1 MRSGGGQ
8 AGWLGGQ
15 LDTSWFRPRTHPS
28 DNDLRPQREDALLH
42 AHKAPQPGRGFAW
55 STSAPVISLVRAQF
69 SFQRARETSGP
80 RPFPSSRGA
89 PSLSLC
95 ALSSSS
101 GRGGLLCGWGPV
113 PSVTQAQRERRA
125 PTAHPRLSHF
135 SSRLLGLLAESLASP
150 SHRPRRPRR
159 APEARGGPR
168 SPGKLARGSA
178 RLTAAKLP
186 GGGGAGPGE
195 SGLRRTGGRGFG
207 RAWAGSPWGRV
218 SEPSTCAG
226 RGLGMAGTVGGWPLR
241 REAGVLPRS
250 SSGSFPALVIV
261 PHPDHPCPGPRP
273 PHTAPWG
280 TVTTSTTEGAGT
292 SLEESAATM
301 TVLAKEMKDVEETI
315 GMTGKTSFS

>member
-1 MRSGGGQ
+1 MRSGGAQ
-8 AGWLGGQ
+8 AGWPGGQQ
-15 LDTSWFRPRTHPS
+15 LDTNWFRPRTHPS

-42 AHKAPQPGRGFAW
+42 AHKALQPGRGFAW

-89 PSLSLC
+89 SSLSLC

-113 PSVTQAQRERRA
+113 PTVTQAQRERRA
-125 PTAHPRLSHF
+125 PTAHPRLPHF

-195 SGLRRTGGRGFG
+195 SGLRRAGGRGFLGASVGAIHLRGKRAWDGGDSGRLAFAEGGG
-207 RAWAGSPWGRV
+207 RAAPEQLW
-218 SEPSTCAG
+218 
-226 RGLGMAGTVGGWPLR
+226 
-241 REAGVLPRS
+241 VLS
-250 SSGSFPALVIV
+250 
-261 PHPDHPCPGPRP
+261 CPG
-273 PHTAPWG
+273 HCSAP
-280 TVTTSTTEGAGT
+280 
-292 SLEESAATM
+292 
-301 TVLAKEMKDVEETI
+301 
-315 GMTGKTSFS
+315 